1 MMGEPTFD
9 IFSGHNFR
17 DGVWLEVVPGL
28 PAAKERMHMLAT
40 RNPGP
45 YFVYCRRERQVLA
58 SVDTSKPSHAAGGHA
73 VM

>member
-1 MMGEPTFD
+1 MGEPTFD

-28 PAAKERMHMLAT
+28 LAAKDRMSTLAT

-45 YFVYCRRERQVLA
+45 YFLFCRRERQILA
-58 SVDTSKPSHAAGGHA
+58 SVDTSKPNFADGRTVS
-73 VM
+73 